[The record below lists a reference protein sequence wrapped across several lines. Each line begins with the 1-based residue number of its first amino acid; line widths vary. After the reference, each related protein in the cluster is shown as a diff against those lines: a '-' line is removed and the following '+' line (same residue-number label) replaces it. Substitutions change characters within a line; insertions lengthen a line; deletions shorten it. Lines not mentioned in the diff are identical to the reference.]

1 MLLGRLC
8 AMLLGNLLTGKG
20 TSRTSEG
27 IFRTD
32 KSIVRG
38 GQDF

>member
-1 MLLGRLC
+1 MLLGRLG
-8 AMLLGNLLTGKG
+8 AMLLGSLLTGKG
-20 TSRTSEG
+20 SSRTSEG

-32 KSIVRG
+32 KSIIRG

>member
-1 MLLGRLC
+1 MLLDRLG
-8 AMLLGNLLTGKG
+8 AMLLGYLLTGKG
-20 TSRTSEG
+20 TSRTNEG

>member
-1 MLLGRLC
+1 MLLGRLG
-8 AMLLGNLLTGKG
+8 AMLLGNPLTCKG

-32 KSIVRG
+32 KRIVRV